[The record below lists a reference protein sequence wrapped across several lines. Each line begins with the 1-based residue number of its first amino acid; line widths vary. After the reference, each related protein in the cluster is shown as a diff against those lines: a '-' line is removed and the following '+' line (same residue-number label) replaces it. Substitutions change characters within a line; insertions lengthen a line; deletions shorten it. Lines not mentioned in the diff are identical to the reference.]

1 VAEPTLTN
9 SQLTELLVA
18 ASEAEEGHRARSLRR
33 AAWYAMAWE
42 EEAAVLA
49 EEGRL
54 TELPAVGP
62 WVAGR
67 IEAFLEEAPEVPE
80 PPPLRHGFLS
90 LAEARRIAAGNPDV
104 RGALRADL
112 QMHTTYSDGKASI
125 RSMFEAAAARGHT
138 YVAVTD
144 HTKGLPIARGMDEE
158 GFARQDREI
167 AELNAELEAR
177 GDGAGILRAVE
188 ANLSPEGE
196 PDMDPAWLAGRDLA
210 LGAFHSKLRLIED
223 QTERCLAAVQGGSI
237 DVLAHP
243 RGRKF
248 NRRLGVQADWPRVL
262 AAAAASGVAVEI
274 DAFLDR
280 QDLDVELAT
289 VARDAGAWVSIGTDA
304 HRIEELRFIEIG
316 VATVILAGV
325 PRERVL
331 NFLSREELLEWVAAR
346 RASSRARASRAGG
359 MA

>member
-1 VAEPTLTN
+1 VADASLSN
-9 SQLTELLVA
+9 SQLSELLVA
-18 ASEAEEGHRARSLRR
+18 ASEEEEGHRARSLRR

-42 EEAAVLA
+42 EEAAALA

-54 TELPAVGP
+54 TELPTVGP
-62 WVAGR
+62 WVAAR
-67 IEAFLEEAPEVPE
+67 IEAFLEHPPEPRE
-80 PPPLRHGFLS
+80 PPPLRRSFMS
-90 LAEARRIAAGNPDV
+90 LAEARRIVADNPDV

-125 RSMFEAAAARGHT
+125 RGMYEAARARGHT
-138 YVAVTD
+138 YVAITD
-144 HTKGLPIARGMDEE
+144 HTKGLPIARGMDEA

-167 AELNAELEAR
+167 AELNAELEGR
-177 GDGAGILRAVE
+177 DGAGILRAVE
-188 ANLSPEGE
+188 ANLSPEGQ
-196 PDMDPAWLAGRDLA
+196 PDMDPAWLAQRDLA
-210 LGAFHSKLRLIED
+210 LGAFHSKLRLADD

-248 NRRLGVQADWPRVL
+248 NRRLGVQADWPRAL
-262 AAAAASGVAVEI
+262 AAAAESGVAVEI
-274 DAFLDR
+274 DAFIDR
-280 QDLDVELAT
+280 QDLDVELAS
-289 VARDAGAWVSIGTDA
+289 VARDVGAWVSIGTDA
-304 HRIEELRFIEIG
+304 HRLEELRFIEIG
-316 VATVILAGV
+316 VATMILARV

-346 RASSRARASRAGG
+346 RESSRARASRAGG